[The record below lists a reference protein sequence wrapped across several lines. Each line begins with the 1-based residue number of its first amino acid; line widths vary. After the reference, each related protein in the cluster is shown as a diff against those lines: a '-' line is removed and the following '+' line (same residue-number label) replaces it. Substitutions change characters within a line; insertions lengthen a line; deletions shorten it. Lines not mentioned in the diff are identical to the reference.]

1 MDAAPIDLSPDTVA
15 ALLADPATRSAA
27 LDALEAHSGAHDEAL
42 ALAAG
47 PALTDVMLLD
57 ADQVGH
63 ELFQRTGLLRARL
76 VSDAAAPWGMY
87 YGTTLNGGS
96 DGGRWKAQF
105 TAPDNVIARAVAK
118 APEEIDEQ
126 DALSYACM
134 WAAWPSM
141 FSSTFP
147 TLPGD
152 DSAMDHLVI
161 WATEC
166 HVCSA

>member
-1 MDAAPIDLSPDTVA
+1 MDAAPSDLSPDTVA
-15 ALLADPATRSAA
+15 ALIADPATRSAA

-63 ELFQRTGLLRARL
+63 ELFQRVGLLRARL
-76 VSDAAAPWGMY
+76 VDEAADSHAVFGSA
-87 YGTTLNGGS
+87 LNGGS

-141 FSSTFP
+141 FSSTYP

>member
-1 MDAAPIDLSPDTVA
+1 MDSAPLDLSPTTVA
-15 ALLADPATRSAA
+15 ALIADPATRSAA

-63 ELFQRTGLLRARL
+63 ELFQRVGVLRARL
-76 VSDAAAPWGMY
+76 VVEAADPDAVFGSA
-87 YGTTLNGGS
+87 LNGGS
-96 DGGRWKAQF
+96 DGRWKAQF
-105 TAPDNVIARAVAK
+105 TAPDNVIARSFAK

-134 WAAWPSM
+134 HASWCTVSPRTWVP
-141 FSSTFP
+141 
-147 TLPGD
+147 LPGND
-152 DSAMDHLVI
+152 NVMDMLIV

-166 HVCSA
+166 HMCSA